1 MTARY
6 PINQSDLDRCYW
18 VREEDGTTTLIPLC
32 WSRVHDPDAE
42 CTCGRWSE
50 ATARASIRAMEAHI
64 HRLRHANQKLTQAL
78 RAAGLP
84 DPREAWLMTP
94 KEYTARQRRRAM
106 HQRISDVGEI

>member
-1 MTARY
+1 MTARA
-6 PINQSDLDRCYW
+6 PSQAELDRCYW

-50 ATARASIRAMEAHI
+50 STARASIRAMEAQI
-64 HRLRHANQKLTQAL
+64 YRLRHANQQLAQTL

-84 DPREAWLMTP
+84 DPREAIWTRP
-94 KEYTARQRRRAM
+94 KDYTARQRRRAM
-106 HQRISDVGEI
+106 HQRISDVGEE